1 MSASSARRASR
12 DVSERSVS
20 DDVYY
25 VGGVLIGERPGGRC
39 ASAWGA
45 TFLSASAQGSHVV
58 ATDAEASLLRDVHQR
73 GGRRSRLRAPRGS
86 YVVVTDLE
94 ELLLGDVH
102 LRGGDARVGERA
114 KGRWAASGSRL
125 WPVLP
130 SHAGPSFAALGREND
145 KTAT

>member
-1 MSASSARRASR
+1 MT
-12 DVSERSVS
+12 
-20 DDVYY
+20 
-25 VGGVLIGERPGGRC
+25 C
-39 ASAWGA
+39 TTWGA
-45 TFLSASAQGSHVV
+45 FLSASAQGSHVV

-94 ELLLGDVH
+94 EQLLGDVH

-114 KGRWAASGSRL
+114 EGRWAASGSRL

-130 SHAGPSFAALGREND
+130 SHLGSSFVALGRVNRRNRHVMCLGSGSTFRM
-145 KTAT
+145 KHRAVGG